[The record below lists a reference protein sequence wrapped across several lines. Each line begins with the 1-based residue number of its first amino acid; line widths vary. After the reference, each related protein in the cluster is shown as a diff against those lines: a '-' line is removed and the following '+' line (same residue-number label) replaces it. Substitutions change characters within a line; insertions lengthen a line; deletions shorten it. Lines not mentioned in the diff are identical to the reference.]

1 MAMATVDIDELLE
14 KQTARVVELTKL
26 AERVGETKG
35 KLDALDDRVA
45 HNCAR
50 NEQNFRDVREDI
62 DTVNNHLLEY
72 TKSNDDVLSSLKV
85 KNAVKLAVIVG
96 FVLVGVVSFLGG
108 NIFRWEVIDNFF
120 KRTTVQERGEMVKQ
134 GIETGAEAISKFK

>member
-26 AERVGETKG
+26 AEKVGETKG

-50 NEQNFRDVREDI
+50 NEQNFRDVRDDI
-62 DTVNNHLLEY
+62 DTVHNHLLEY
-72 TKSNDDVLSSLKV
+72 TKSNDEVLSSLKV
-85 KNAVKLAVIVG
+85 KNAVRLAVIVG
-96 FVLVGVVSFLGG
+96 FVLVGVISFLGG
-108 NIFRWEVIDNFF
+108 NIFRWELIDNFF

-134 GIETGAEAISKFK
+134 GIETGAEALSKLK

>member
-1 MAMATVDIDELLE
+1 MATVDIDELLE

-26 AERVGETKG
+26 AEKVGETKG

-50 NEQNFRDVREDI
+50 NEQNFRDVRDDI

-85 KNAVKLAVIVG
+85 KNAVKLVVIVG

-134 GIETGAEAISKFK
+134 GIETGAEALSKLQ

>member
-1 MAMATVDIDELLE
+1 MATVDIDELLE
-14 KQTARVVELTKL
+14 KQTARVVDLTKL
-26 AERVGETKG
+26 AEKVGETKG

-50 NEQNFRDVREDI
+50 NEQNFRDVRDDI

-72 TKSNDDVLSSLKV
+72 TKSNDEVLSSLKV
-85 KNAVKLAVIVG
+85 KNAVKFAVIVG
-96 FVLVGVVSFLGG
+96 FVLVGIVSFLGG

-134 GIETGAEAISKFK
+134 GIETGAEALSKLQ

>member
-1 MAMATVDIDELLE
+1 MAMATVDIDELVE
-14 KQTARVVELTKL
+14 KQTARIVELTKL
-26 AERVGETKG
+26 AEKVGETKG

-45 HNCAR
+45 HNCQR
-50 NEQNFRDVREDI
+50 NEENFRDVRDDI
-62 DTVNNHLLEY
+62 DNINTHLLDY
-72 TKSNDDVLSSLKV
+72 TKSNDEVLSSLKV

-134 GIETGAEAISKFK
+134 GIETGAEALSKLK

>member
-26 AERVGETKG
+26 AEKVGETKG

-50 NEQNFRDVREDI
+50 NEQNFRDVRDDI

-85 KNAVKLAVIVG
+85 KNAIKLAVIVG

-134 GIETGAEAISKFK
+134 GIETGAEALSKLK

>member
-1 MAMATVDIDELLE
+1 MAMATVDIEELVE
-14 KQTARVVELTKL
+14 RQTARVVELTKL
-26 AERVGETKG
+26 AEKVGETKG

-50 NEQNFRDVREDI
+50 NEQNFRDVRDDI

-72 TKSNDDVLSSLKV
+72 TKSNDEVLSSLKV
-85 KNAVKLAVIVG
+85 KNAVRLAVIVG
-96 FVLVGVVSFLGG
+96 FVLVGIVSFLGG

-134 GIETGAEAISKFK
+134 GIETGAEALSKLQ

>member
-26 AERVGETKG
+26 AEKVGETKG

-50 NEQNFRDVREDI
+50 NEQNFRDVRDDI
-62 DTVNNHLLEY
+62 DNVNNHLLEY
-72 TKSNDDVLSSLKV
+72 TKSNDEVLSSLKV
-85 KNAVKLAVIVG
+85 KNAVRLAVIVG

-134 GIETGAEAISKFK
+134 GIETGAEALSKLK

>member
-26 AERVGETKG
+26 AEKVGETKG

-50 NEQNFRDVREDI
+50 NEQNFRDVRDDI

-72 TKSNDDVLSSLKV
+72 TKSNDEVLSSLKV
-85 KNAVKLAVIVG
+85 KNAVRLAVIVG
-96 FVLVGVVSFLGG
+96 FVLVGIVSFLGG

-134 GIETGAEAISKFK
+134 GIETGAEALSKLK

>member
-1 MAMATVDIDELLE
+1 MAMATVDIEELVERLS
-14 KQTARVVELTKL
+14 ARVVELTKL
-26 AERVGETKG
+26 AEKVGETKG

-50 NEQNFRDVREDI
+50 NEQNFRDVRDDI

-72 TKSNDDVLSSLKV
+72 TKSNDEVLSSLKV
-85 KNAVKLAVIVG
+85 KNAVRLAVIVG
-96 FVLVGVVSFLGG
+96 FVLVGIVSFLGG

-134 GIETGAEAISKFK
+134 GIETGAEALSKLK

>member
-1 MAMATVDIDELLE
+1 MAMATVDIEELVE
-14 KQTARVVELTKL
+14 RQTARVVELTKL
-26 AERVGETKG
+26 AEKVGETKG

-50 NEQNFRDVREDI
+50 NEQNFRDVRDDI

-72 TKSNDDVLSSLKV
+72 TKSNDEVLSSLKV
-85 KNAVKLAVIVG
+85 KNAVRLAVIVG
-96 FVLVGVVSFLGG
+96 FVLVGIVSFLGG

-134 GIETGAEAISKFK
+134 GIETGAEALSKLK

>member
-1 MAMATVDIDELLE
+1 MAMATVDIEELVE
-14 KQTARVVELTKL
+14 RQTARVVELTKL
-26 AERVGETKG
+26 AEKVGETKG

-50 NEQNFRDVREDI
+50 NEQNFRDVRDDI

-72 TKSNDDVLSSLKV
+72 TKSNDEVLSSLKV

-134 GIETGAEAISKFK
+134 GIETGAEALSKLK

>member
-1 MAMATVDIDELLE
+1 MATVDVDELLE

-26 AERVGETKG
+26 AEKVGETKG

-50 NEQNFRDVREDI
+50 NEQNFRDVRDDI
-62 DTVNNHLLEY
+62 TTVNKQLLEY
-72 TKSNDDVLSSLKV
+72 TKSNDKVLSSLEV

-108 NIFRWEVIDNFF
+108 NIFRWELIDNFF

-134 GIETGAEAISKFK
+134 GFETGAEALSKLQ

>member
-14 KQTARVVELTKL
+14 KQTARVVDLTKL
-26 AERVGETKG
+26 AEKVGETKG

-50 NEQNFRDVREDI
+50 NEQNFRDVRDDI
-62 DTVNNHLLEY
+62 DTVNNHLLNY
-72 TKSNDDVLSSLKV
+72 TKSNDEVLSSLKV

-96 FVLVGVVSFLGG
+96 FVLVGIVSFLGG

-134 GIETGAEAISKFK
+134 GIETGAEALSKLQ

>member
-26 AERVGETKG
+26 AEKVGETKG

-50 NEQNFRDVREDI
+50 NEQNFRDVRDDI

-120 KRTTVQERGEMVKQ
+120 KRTTVQERSEMVKQ
-134 GIETGAEAISKFK
+134 GIETGAEALSKLK